1 MVVPSLVLTV
11 FALGAIALVF
21 QYVVAYL
28 NSPLKSIPGPFLAKF
43 SNIWRLYN
51 HYGQTHIETQK
62 ELHKKYGD
70 VVRLGP
76 NTVSVADA
84 SLLKTIYS
92 TRGTFLKSDYYSVND
107 ALQGGHLIQNLFST
121 RSNEYHSRGIKPIQ
135 KLYSFQSALQLEPLM
150 NADLHVFGRELER
163 RFMDGDNRG
172 KACDMAAWISYFAWD
187 FLGDMT
193 WSKRMGFMEQ
203 GKDVGGMLQTAENVM
218 RYFSVVGQMPSLD
231 KLLGKNL
238 HLTRFYKFDDFAVA
252 AGYAVEQFME
262 RMANLSQ
269 YKDKR
274 DFVNGF
280 LAAKEE
286 HATTVT
292 DNEVIGYMI
301 LNILGGADTLAICTK
316 ATFYHLLKTPA
327 AKEKLV
333 TELRSADL
341 AHPAPYQ
348 ALEKLPY
355 LDACIKEGL
364 RMHPVIGHMVERV
377 VPATGLTL
385 ADGTVLP
392 PGTIVGANPWV
403 VHTDTRI
410 FGDDADAFRPE
421 RWLRGADESE
431 AGFAAR
437 LKRIKE
443 ADMAFG
449 GGNRACLGRPL
460 ALVELYKVVSFVFA
474 KYDIELEDPA
484 KEWDLH
490 KQWFVWPHDVKVI
503 MSPVEEKEEVAV

>member
-1 MVVPSLVLTV
+1 MALSSLMLTF
-11 FALGAIALVF
+11 FAIGTIALVI
-21 QYVVAYL
+21 QYVVTYL
-28 NSPLKSIPGPFLAKF
+28 SSPLKKVPGPLLAKF
-43 SNIWRLYN
+43 SNIWRFYN

-92 TRGTFLKSDYYSVND
+92 TRGTFLKVQVND
-107 ALQGGHLIQNLFST
+107 ALQNGHLIQNLFST
-121 RSNEYHSRGIKPIQ
+121 RSNEYHAKGLKPVQ
-135 KLYSFQSALQLEPLM
+135 KLYSFQNALQLEPLM
-150 NADLHVFGRELER
+150 NDDLQVFGSELER
-163 RFMDGDNRG
+163 RFMDGDNSG
-172 KACDMAAWISYFAWD
+172 KTCDVADWISYFAWD

-218 RYFSVVGQMPSLD
+218 RYFSVVGQIPSLD
-231 KLLGKNL
+231 KLLGKNP

-252 AGYAVEQFME
+252 AGYAVERFME
-262 RMANLSQ
+262 RMANLAQ
-269 YKDKR
+269 YKDKK

-280 LAAKEE
+280 LAAKKE
-286 HATTVT
+286 HPKLVT

-316 ATFYHLLKTPA
+316 AVFYHVLKNPA
-327 AKEKLV
+327 AQAKLV
-333 TELRSADL
+333 AELRGTNL
-341 AHPAPYQ
+341 THPAPYQ
-348 ALEKLPY
+348 VLEKLPY

-364 RMHPVIGHMVERV
+364 RIHPVVGHILERV
-377 VPATGLTL
+377 VPAAGLTL
-385 ADGTVLP
+385 PDGTVLP
-392 PGTIVGANPWV
+392 PGTIVGTNPWV
-403 VHTDTRI
+403 MHTDKRI
-410 FGDDADAFRPE
+410 FGSDAEEYRPE
-421 RWLRGADESE
+421 RWLRGEDEGE
-431 AGFAAR
+431 DAFVAR
-437 LKRIKE
+437 LKGMKD

-449 GGNRACLGRPL
+449 GGNRTCLGRPL
-460 ALVELYKVVSFVFA
+460 ALVELYKVVSFVFG

-490 KQWFVWPHDVKVI
+490 KQWFVWPHDVKVK
-503 MSPVEEKEEVAV
+503 MSPVEQKGDLVA